1 MFFQTHKGSLQVF
14 RYCSI
19 FKVLCASVFRPA
31 TCLFYHRSGFLS
43 SLFFEAF
50 ELSEL
55 GPLKSFSEQT
65 GACRGET
72 PPFPYGN
79 RSATQT
85 PHWGVCCFATAEQ
98 LSVYWFFSHAS
109 CRPQE
114 VILFVRRL
122 ALKYNTIPPPLCQ
135 HFLITFLKIFPVFPV
150 LPRFAVSIQKKD
162 RPYSTVRT
170 VFVIESDSIL
180 YIVSRAQRIS
190 MPSLNFRLPRIFLT
204 TRSTSSAEISFFGSD
219 RDRVNAMLFLPSPR
233 FAPR

>member
-55 GPLKSFSEQT
+55 GPLSSFSEQT

-122 ALKYNTIPPPLCQ
+122 ALT
-135 HFLITFLKIFPVFPV
+135 
-150 LPRFAVSIQKKD
+150 
-162 RPYSTVRT
+162 YSTT
-170 VFVIESDSIL
+170 FKGGWQVF
-180 YIVSRAQRIS
+180 
-190 MPSLNFRLPRIFLT
+190 FRIFLPFL
-204 TRSTSSAEISFFGSD
+204 FFCIQHP
-219 RDRVNAMLFLPSPR
+219 VFLPVLFCFLPFVSLL
-233 FAPR
+233 

>member
-1 MFFQTHKGSLQVF
+1 MLGYYFWNCFKCFSKHIKVPYKFFDIVQFSRSCAPRSFDRRPVYFTTEVVFCQVF
-14 RYCSI
+14 
-19 FKVLCASVFRPA
+19 
-31 TCLFYHRSGFLS
+31 
-43 SLFFEAF
+43 FFEAF

-55 GPLKSFSEQT
+55 GPLRSFSEQT

-135 HFLITFLKIFPVFPV
+135 HFLITFL
-150 LPRFAVSIQKKD
+150 RF
-162 RPYSTVRT
+162 
-170 VFVIESDSIL
+170 F
-180 YIVSRAQRIS
+180 
-190 MPSLNFRLPRIFLT
+190 
-204 TRSTSSAEISFFGSD
+204 
-219 RDRVNAMLFLPSPR
+219 
-233 FAPR
+233 